1 MTEKS
6 IDALTERVQ
15 RALSAPGCERLAEWA
30 AIGPVQRAAV
40 EQFAQSLVQP
50 DVDAPPSSLL
60 MYVCEEEWD
69 EIAVTLARDSKSGH
83 SPDLDAMQCSVLM
96 DLIAFYRVNA
106 MKGAA

>member
-15 RALSAPGCERLAEWA
+15 RALSAPGCERFAEWA

-50 DVDAPPSSLL
+50 ALDVDALSEAIMNLPPTPPGFSTG
-60 MYVCEEEWD
+60 WD
-69 EIAVTLARDSKSGH
+69 VYDGYKIGHRDARH
-83 SPDLDAMQCSVLM
+83 AAAEL
-96 DLIAFYRVNA
+96 VNA
-106 MKGAA
+106 MKETK

>member
-50 DVDAPPSSLL
+50 DVDA
-60 MYVCEEEWD
+60 
-69 EIAVTLARDSKSGH
+69 LAERC
-83 SPDLDAMQCSVLM
+83 DAAEQCVLM
-96 DLIAFYRVNA
+96 LTADHNTGPHYVRGFDMANRHFAKYPNQAAELVNA
-106 MKGAA
+106 MKVKP